1 MAPELTAEL
10 GEPFGRL
17 WGLLEAER
25 GGHEAARALARL
37 LRSAHEHGAERVR
50 EALHE
55 ALASGSFDEL
65 AVQRLLTTAEA
76 EAQAGVA
83 VPETLRVYEVEHAS
97 VAVYD
102 RLLPGGAL

>member
-1 MAPELTAEL
+1 MTPLAGT
-10 GEPFGRL
+10 
-17 WGLLEAER
+17 LL
-25 GGHEAARALARL
+25 GHEAARALARL

-76 EAQAGVA
+76 GAQAEVA
-83 VPETLRVYEVEHAS
+83 VPETLRGYEVEHAS
-97 VAVYD
+97 AAVYD